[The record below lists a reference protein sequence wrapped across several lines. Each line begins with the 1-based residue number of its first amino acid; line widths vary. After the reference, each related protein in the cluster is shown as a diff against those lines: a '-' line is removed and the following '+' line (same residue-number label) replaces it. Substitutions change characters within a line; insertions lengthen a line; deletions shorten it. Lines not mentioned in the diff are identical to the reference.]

1 MLQVNPMNRITIQ
14 GIRENAWFQ
23 KNLPEYLNAAP
34 EFAEAIDPN
43 RAIIPEA
50 LGDPEV
56 HKTVIGR
63 LGTTLGYAFDDVQE
77 ALLADEP
84 SAIKD
89 AYLIVRERQE
99 QEKNLPSDQ
108 HRSFMQ
114 GTPPATRISS
124 VRSPGG
130 HVITPDLTRHAST
143 GSASLMEGRAPVST
157 VAILPSSLPDYHAAY
172 MKGHIDRSQV
182 PTIVEDDEPG
192 RPRSEEEKARRR
204 SLLTPHSKSTANLRN
219 SGKPDS
225 MTTMQQEKEKS
236 AKKRKGQ
243 KWQFGI
249 RSRNSP
255 AEAML
260 AIYKALRRMGAEWQ
274 VPTIRDPGIRSGE
287 GSPERRPEEREPSN
301 SPEYSDSDPG
311 PGSDPEYATHEEQE
325 RRRAERRRNQLGS
338 GGGGARGRDRH
349 GRWND
354 YGYEIPED
362 PWVIHARFR
371 KSGMLP
377 VGAPHPT
384 SAHSS
389 QVNLHDPKN
398 IPSHLAFTPSQ
409 PADAAPTPSAPT
421 DQTPD
426 PDSAYASA
434 AESTPAFANPESCWL
449 YVTIQ
454 LYSIESGVYLVDF
467 KCAGY
472 ERLVRRFAHVV
483 AAESGTHVTSTPSIS
498 EGGGGVSALSNMIDL
513 DRANPAT
520 NVSSSSPSS
529 APQPSSGPPGEMFI
543 DSEGREFVGAG
554 RTSDEKDITSPY
566 PFLDLASRLIIQ
578 LAEAND

>member
-1 MLQVNPMNRITIQ
+1 M
-14 GIRENAWFQ
+14 
-23 KNLPEYLNAAP
+23 
-34 EFAEAIDPN
+34 
-43 RAIIPEA
+43 
-50 LGDPEV
+50 
-56 HKTVIGR
+56 
-63 LGTTLGYAFDDVQE
+63 
-77 ALLADEP
+77 
-84 SAIKD
+84 
-89 AYLIVRERQE
+89 
-99 QEKNLPSDQ
+99 
-108 HRSFMQ
+108 
-114 GTPPATRISS
+114 
-124 VRSPGG
+124 
-130 HVITPDLTRHAST
+130 
-143 GSASLMEGRAPVST
+143 
-157 VAILPSSLPDYHAAY
+157 
-172 MKGHIDRSQV
+172 
-182 PTIVEDDEPG
+182 
-192 RPRSEEEKARRR
+192 R

-219 SGKPDS
+219 AGKPDS
-225 MTTMQQEKEKS
+225 MTTIQQEKEKS

-260 AIYKALRRMGAEWQ
+260 AIFKALRRMGAEWQ

-325 RRRAERRRNQLGS
+325 RRRAERRRNQLG

-389 QVNLHDPKN
+389 QVNLHDPKVT
-398 IPSHLAFTPSQ
+398 PEHLTFTPSQ
-409 PADAAPTPSAPT
+409 PADPAAAGNPNSNNNEH
-421 DQTPD
+421 D

-434 AESTPAFANPESCWL
+434 AESAPGFRQPESCWL

-472 ERLVRRFAHVV
+472 ERLVRRFAQVV
-483 AAESGTHVTSTPSIS
+483 ASESGTHLTSTSS
-498 EGGGGVSALSNMIDL
+498 SNNNNTGGGGVSALSNLIDL
-513 DRANPAT
+513 DRASASASPAPPA
-520 NVSSSSPSS
+520 SSSAATPS
-529 APQPSSGPPGEMFI
+529 GHEEVFV
-543 DSEGREFVGAG
+543 DSKGREFVGAG

>member
-1 MLQVNPMNRITIQ
+1 
-14 GIRENAWFQ
+14 
-23 KNLPEYLNAAP
+23 
-34 EFAEAIDPN
+34 
-43 RAIIPEA
+43 
-50 LGDPEV
+50 
-56 HKTVIGR
+56 
-63 LGTTLGYAFDDVQE
+63 
-77 ALLADEP
+77 
-84 SAIKD
+84 
-89 AYLIVRERQE
+89 
-99 QEKNLPSDQ
+99 
-108 HRSFMQ
+108 
-114 GTPPATRISS
+114 
-124 VRSPGG
+124 
-130 HVITPDLTRHAST
+130 
-143 GSASLMEGRAPVST
+143 
-157 VAILPSSLPDYHAAY
+157 

-182 PTIVEDDEPG
+182 PAIIEDDDSG
-192 RPRSEEEKARRR
+192 RPRSEEEKARVR

-219 SGKPDS
+219 AGKPDA

-236 AKKRKGQ
+236 RKRKGQ

-287 GSPERRPEEREPSN
+287 GSPERRQEEREPSN

-325 RRRAERRRNQLGS
+325 RRRAERRRNQLG
-338 GGGGARGRDRH
+338 GGNGARGRDRH

-384 SAHSS
+384 SAHNS

-398 IPSHLAFTPSQ
+398 LPTNLTFTPSH
-409 PADAAPTPSAPT
+409 PADSAATAPGSSAN
-421 DQTPD
+421 DEHD

-434 AESTPAFANPESCWL
+434 AESAPSFANPESCWV

-472 ERLVRRFAHVV
+472 ERLVRRFAQTV
-483 AAESGTHVTSTPSIS
+483 AAESGTTLTSTGND
-498 EGGGGVSALSNMIDL
+498 GGGGVSALSNMIDL
-513 DRANPAT
+513 DRANNAAGGVT
-520 NVSSSSPSS
+520 ASPS
-529 APQPSSGPPGEMFI
+529 PPSTSQQQTPGPGDTFV
-543 DSEGREFVGAG
+543 DSKGREFVGAG